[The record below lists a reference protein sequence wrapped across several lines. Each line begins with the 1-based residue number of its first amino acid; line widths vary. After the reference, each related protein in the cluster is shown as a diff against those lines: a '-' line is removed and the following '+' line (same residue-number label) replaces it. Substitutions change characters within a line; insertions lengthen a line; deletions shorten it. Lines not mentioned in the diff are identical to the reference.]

1 MIVDNLYILVFKI
14 NKLNDFLFC
23 DMLQNL
29 YLVITD
35 KIVISFRLRKQLE
48 THSTCRLH
56 QMLAEFLTQTHE
68 HQEALDQFSIAL
80 RLGYMYL
87 LEDITTV

>member
-1 MIVDNLYILVFKI
+1 MSGLYIVLPSKVSLYIYIYKLFHAKI
-14 NKLNDFLFC
+14 MVNVRLTVLN
-23 DMLQNL
+23 
-29 YLVITD
+29 
-35 KIVISFRLRKQLE
+35 FRLRKQLE

-80 RLGYMYL
+80 R
-87 LEDITTV
+87 